1 MVITLPRRA
10 VLDSVRPHL
19 EAKLEEEYEG
29 HTQVLAGLM
38 QRRARRAAVNVNAEA
53 AAADARRAL
62 ADVASALRRMAE
74 GSYGS
79 CEVCA
84 GEIEVE
90 YLEARPTARC
100 CASCAAWSIV

>member
-1 MVITLPRRA
+1 MITLPRRA
-10 VLDSVRPHL
+10 ILDSVRPHL

-38 QRRARRAAVNVNAEA
+38 ERRARRAAVSAHAEA
-53 AAADARRAL
+53 AVADARRAI

-79 CEVCA
+79 CEICS

-100 CASCAAWSIV
+100 CTSCAAWSMA